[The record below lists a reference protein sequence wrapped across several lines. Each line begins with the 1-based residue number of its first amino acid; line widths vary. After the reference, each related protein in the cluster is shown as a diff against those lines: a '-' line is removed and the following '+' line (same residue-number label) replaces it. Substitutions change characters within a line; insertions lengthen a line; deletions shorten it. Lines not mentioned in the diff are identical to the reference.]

1 MLFSQAEN
9 FENDEDDKPKSSK
22 KGRRKPAYAGGLVLD
37 PKKGIS
43 QIQEKWKAR
52 SLLAPVRLKS
62 FAPIPSFP
70 SFSNTFHG
78 KDLMNMHTN

>member
-9 FENDEDDKPKSSK
+9 FENDEDDQPKSSK

-43 QIQEKWKAR
+43 LIQEKWKAL

-62 FAPIPSFP
+62 FASIPSFP
-70 SFSNTFHG
+70 SLSNASHS

>member
-9 FENDEDDKPKSSK
+9 FENDEDDQPKSSK

-43 QIQEKWKAR
+43 QIQENWKAR

-62 FAPIPSFP
+62 FAPIPSFT
-70 SFSNTFHG
+70 SLSNAFHL
-78 KDLMNMHTN
+78 KDLTKMHTN